1 MNNGIGKVKER
12 ELTPEVVAS
21 LHSHE
26 VMAVLFAEVG
36 AQGRP
41 EYASVMSRTKEGVVF
56 VDSGSFSFDHNG
68 KEYGSGIEIEL
79 LERLVPFLKCM
90 RGDSLETTI
99 RGFGWSQDCE
109 WYHFDACFGNH
120 LIVRKVIAKDVADQF
135 SRAQFAVYNEGI
147 DAVLRVLGVE
157 RPTGEKDTGTLSE
170 DKNGQDNGMAKS
182 NLAGIAC
189 CSSFNYIKGSI
200 FRANEYGADGVVVY
214 VPCGLAAMRAEWD
227 SFKRKLGEP
236 DEQTGECAVFCN
248 RGGWK
253 VVIGFEN
260 IQNRIYSEDEMQ
272 AMVVSSLQ
280 LLQRKGARHVAMN
293 GIRIDMTGRRRETER
308 PEEMLVKC
316 VTDWCLKHPSAFESV
331 SFVDLR
337 GGFNACDKDG
347 AYERSMLD
355 ERSVQ
360 TNDCCTKHA
369 NAQTAKEGVAASQG
383 QDDNDAQFLLRVL
396 LWIVGVVTVGAL
408 IAAVVL

>member
-1 MNNGIGKVKER
+1 
-12 ELTPEVVAS
+12 
-21 LHSHE
+21 
-26 VMAVLFAEVG
+26 MAPALKSNCLNDWFRFEMYE
-36 AQGRP
+36 GRFF
-41 EYASVMSRTKEGVVF
+41 R
-56 VDSGSFSFDHNG
+56 
-68 KEYGSGIEIEL
+68 
-79 LERLVPFLKCM
+79 
-90 RGDSLETTI
+90 
-99 RGFGWSQDCE
+99 
-109 WYHFDACFGNH
+109 
-120 LIVRKVIAKDVADQF
+120 
-135 SRAQFAVYNEGI
+135 
-147 DAVLRVLGVE
+147 
-157 RPTGEKDTGTLSE
+157 GEKDTGTLSE
-170 DKNGQDNGMAKS
+170 DRNGQDNGMAKS

-200 FRANEYGADGVVVY
+200 FRANEYGADGIVVY

-227 SFKRKLGEP
+227 GLKRKLGEP
-236 DEQTGECAVFCN
+236 GEQAGECAVFCN

-260 IQNRIYSEDEMQ
+260 VQNRIYSEDEMQ

-383 QDDNDAQFLLRVL
+383 QDDDAQFLLRVL

>member
-1 MNNGIGKVKER
+1 
-12 ELTPEVVAS
+12 
-21 LHSHE
+21 
-26 VMAVLFAEVG
+26 
-36 AQGRP
+36 
-41 EYASVMSRTKEGVVF
+41 
-56 VDSGSFSFDHNG
+56 
-68 KEYGSGIEIEL
+68 
-79 LERLVPFLKCM
+79 
-90 RGDSLETTI
+90 
-99 RGFGWSQDCE
+99 
-109 WYHFDACFGNH
+109 
-120 LIVRKVIAKDVADQF
+120 
-135 SRAQFAVYNEGI
+135 
-147 DAVLRVLGVE
+147 
-157 RPTGEKDTGTLSE
+157 
-170 DKNGQDNGMAKS
+170 
-182 NLAGIAC
+182 
-189 CSSFNYIKGSI
+189 
-200 FRANEYGADGVVVY
+200 
-214 VPCGLAAMRAEWD
+214 MRAEWD
-227 SFKRKLGEP
+227 GLKRKLGEP
-236 DEQTGECAVFCN
+236 GEQAGECAVFCN

-260 IQNRIYSEDEMQ
+260 VQNRIYSEDEMQ

-383 QDDNDAQFLLRVL
+383 QDDDAQFLLRVL